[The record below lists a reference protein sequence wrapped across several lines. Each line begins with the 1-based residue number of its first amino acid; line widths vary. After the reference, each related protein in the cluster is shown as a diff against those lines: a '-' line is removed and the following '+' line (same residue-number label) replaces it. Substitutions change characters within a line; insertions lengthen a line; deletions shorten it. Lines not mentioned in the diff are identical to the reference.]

1 MYIPKSPV
9 MTRYPWGLWWCRSQT
24 ICRSLFR
31 WRRASGSI
39 SLRLV
44 VPWWFRGG
52 WVTGVP
58 CLFQLEILVSGEFYD
73 EQGLLGGGNSNIF
86 GIFTPKFGEDE
97 PILTHMFQLGWLKPP
112 TSSITLLFIDKIQ
125 LVSDQK
131 TCCWIKSGTN
141 QINTDVFHRSL
152 FCSMRIE
159 NPDIC
164 PTLRWA
170 LSAEM
175 LGFQRTMP
183 GGSTVG
189 FFVVALICLNKE
201 ILEIPLNNSH
211 GTFMESNN
219 GWFCRCLSSFKG
231 PFSGSML
238 GFGSVFFLSGKNIIV
253 RHHEGYQFGWHF
265 CCLVWPFRTANPT
278 EATWVGPLD
287 KMWQLIFYTPWN

>member
-1 MYIPKSPV
+1 METNGNFGP
-9 MTRYPWGLWWCRSQT
+9 TRLTSDFFIQ
-24 ICRSLFR
+24 SF
-31 WRRASGSI
+31 
-39 SLRLV
+39 LV
-44 VPWWFRGG
+44 R
-52 WVTGVP
+52 
-58 CLFQLEILVSGEFYD
+58 
-73 EQGLLGGGNSNIF
+73 
-86 GIFTPKFGEDE
+86 
-97 PILTHMFQLGWLKPP
+97 
-112 TSSITLLFIDKIQ
+112 
-125 LVSDQK
+125 
-131 TCCWIKSGTN
+131 
-141 QINTDVFHRSL
+141 
-152 FCSMRIE
+152 MRIE

-183 GGSTVG
+183 GGKPLV

-219 GWFCRCLSSFKG
+219 CWFCRCLSFFKG

-238 GFGSVFFLSGKNIIV
+238 AFGSVCSLLSGKNVIV

-265 CCLVWPFRTANPT
+265 CCHWFGHFVQQFPT

-287 KMWQLIFYTPWN
+287 KM